1 MSLYVYSGDI
11 IVKLR
16 QEKIGLENAL
26 EAESESHV
34 NRLSRELT
42 ALRLAQHQ
50 LQQQQQQQANGAAPS
65 QPSSALSNADLASVS
80 PEARVGLTTFM
91 NGCNPADPS
100 ADVLL
105 ETLRRENEQL
115 RNKLVDTERDFVRI
129 SRLNDIYR
137 EELIEHRR
145 RVCFFRSH
153 TNDSLAD
160 LLIAWDTYRYSDW
173 YFI

>member
-1 MSLYVYSGDI
+1 
-11 IVKLR
+11 
-16 QEKIGLENAL
+16 L

-50 LQQQQQQQANGAAPS
+50 LQQQQLQQQANGAGPS

-80 PEARVGLTTFM
+80 PEARVGFKTFM

-100 ADVLL
+100 VEVLL

-145 RVCFFRSH
+145 RVRC
-153 TNDSLAD
+153 SLFSGQVY
-160 LLIAWDTYRYSDW
+160 TY
-173 YFI
+173 